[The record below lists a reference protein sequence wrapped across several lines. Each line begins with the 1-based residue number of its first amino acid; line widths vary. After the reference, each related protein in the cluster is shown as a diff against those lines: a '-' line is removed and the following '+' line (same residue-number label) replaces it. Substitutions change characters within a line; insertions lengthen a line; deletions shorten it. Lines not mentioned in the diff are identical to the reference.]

1 MPASY
6 QRAVPLKMRRNFRNR
21 KIASVP
27 VKGPAFSDPK
37 GASRPSAEGKVSGEG
52 KVGRFPGSRG
62 RGPPRVFGFFL
73 RVEKETAPPRAVA
86 AKRKL
91 DEIIIK
97 CVTEK
102 AERKERTNSL
112 RLCPQGEPRREKK

>member
-6 QRAVPLKMRRNFRNR
+6 RHAVPLKMRRNFRNR

-52 KVGRFPGSRG
+52 EVKQPLGSRG
-62 RGPPRVFGFFL
+62 RRV
-73 RVEKETAPPRAVA
+73 PVA
-86 AKRKL
+86 HK
-91 DEIIIK
+91 
-97 CVTEK
+97 
-102 AERKERTNSL
+102 
-112 RLCPQGEPRREKK
+112 QGADRSGSGDAGL